1 MLDTD
6 EQRLLARIQWCC
18 EHIAKYAAKLGK
30 SFGHG
35 NASFDALCWHLSILG
50 SAASQLRE
58 PVLEAPIKTRL
69 LVVEWET
76 LTRLPGILMPDERN
90 PGQFE
95 SHFPLPAFFE
105 ELVREAIPRVEKAVR
120 ARLAKQLARRTPAK

>member
-1 MLDTD
+1 MLETD

-35 NASFDALCWHLSILG
+35 NPSFDALCWHLSILG

-58 PVLEAPIKTRL
+58 PVLEAPIRTKR

-90 PGQFE
+90 PKHFE
-95 SHFPLPAFFE
+95 SHFPLPELFE
-105 ELVREAIPRVEKAVR
+105 ELVKDAIPRVEKAVR
-120 ARLAKQLARRTPAK
+120 AKLTTQTARPAAAK